1 MTTTI
6 NVHPSHES
14 SNIRSSFTTYD
25 EPVKFC
31 TITINVS
38 DSNTTYFFTDTEQL
52 AEFINSLIPVINQA
66 TYHIGDCLIN
76 GESLPKIEES
86 PF

>member
-1 MTTTI
+1 MGTTI

-38 DSNTTYFFTDTEQL
+38 DNNTTYFFTDTKQL
-52 AEFINSLIPVINQA
+52 TEFINSFIPVINQA
-66 TYHIGDCLIN
+66 NTYIGGCLIN
-76 GESLPKIEES
+76 S
-86 PF
+86 